1 MAIQNP
7 MAAFKLLCAMPGNL
21 AAVPIIP
28 VITLGAYGGIT
39 IAN

>member
-1 MAIQNP
+1 MTIQNP
-7 MAAFKLLCAMPGNL
+7 MAAFKLLCA
-21 AAVPIIP
+21 VTIVP